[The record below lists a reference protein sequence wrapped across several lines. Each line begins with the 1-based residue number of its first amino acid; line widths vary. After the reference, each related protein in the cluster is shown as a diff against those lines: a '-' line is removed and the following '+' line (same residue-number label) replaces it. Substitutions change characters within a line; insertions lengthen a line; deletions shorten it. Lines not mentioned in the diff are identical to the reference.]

1 LLRCHDMAQAMPGT
15 SRSAMRKPNQIEAG
29 RTIDSILV
37 PKLQLGNEGLDAIA
51 GKDLTFDGNRR
62 KLDGDGGC
70 RNVDSCKLERTRMAK
85 EIPSLG
91 ELEIRVLR
99 LVWQQ
104 QPCTERQITDMIQ
117 QERSLGR
124 TTVLKTIQRLE
135 AKGLL
140 ARLPGEG
147 PVHFRASIQEH
158 KVLPALIGRFVEGV
172 LGGSAEP
179 LVAYLAGTEKLSAKD
194 LETLRTICRKIDK
207 DSEKP

>member
-1 LLRCHDMAQAMPGT
+1 
-15 SRSAMRKPNQIEAG
+15 
-29 RTIDSILV
+29 
-37 PKLQLGNEGLDAIA
+37 
-51 GKDLTFDGNRR
+51 
-62 KLDGDGGC
+62 
-70 RNVDSCKLERTRMAK
+70 MAK

-179 LVAYLAGTEKLSAKD
+179 LVAYLAGSEKLSAKD
-194 LETLRTICRKIDK
+194 LETLRSICRKIDK